1 MNRVEKSLISAV
13 SLSLLLGSQI
23 TFLPQVFAQA
33 SGGIHLPPS
42 PPLGVGVGAGAGTT
56 PPTTSSG
63 TASGTG
69 GKPSGGGDGGP
80 TSPPVSSSGTAK
92 SK

>member
-33 SGGIHLPPS
+33 SGGITLS
-42 PPLGVGVGAGAGTT
+42 PVPQRGAGAGTT
-56 PPTTSSG
+56 PPTTSTGTTSG
-63 TASGTG
+63 SGG
-69 GKPSGGGDGGP
+69 GPGGGDGGS
-80 TSPPVSSSGTAK
+80 TTPPDSSSGTAK
-92 SK
+92 SKK